1 MRRHDAPDDPLAVAL
16 IVAEA
21 QAIADE
27 QTAWWQ
33 EQNNIGPADLMY
45 VLTRK
50 RRRYVGW
57 SEVWGYVYRW
67 ECRRLHREHQP
78 EPMRRAA

>member
-1 MRRHDAPDDPLAVAL
+1 MTAAPDDSLAVAA

-21 QAIADE
+21 QAIAGE

-33 EQNNIGPADLMY
+33 EQNNISPADVMF

-57 SEVWGYVYRW
+57 SEVWGYVSRW
-67 ECRRLHREHQP
+67 ECRRLCREQQP
-78 EPMRRAA
+78 EPMRRGA